1 MVTQLLAL
9 GVRLQ
14 QSGVD
19 SAQNGATAASASGPS
34 RPAGAEALSDSP
46 ASDLKRRR
54 SFGSGLN
61 AARNRRPGLGQ
72 RRDVAHLPLGA
83 FLWLD
88 WLCLHT
94 MFICLASGLQS
105 IVWVCLVEGGGV
117 NADGND
123 MS

>member
-9 GVRLQ
+9 GERLQ

-19 SAQNGATAASASGPS
+19 SAQNGATAASATGPS
-34 RPAGAEALSDSP
+34 RPAAAEALSDSP

-83 FLWLD
+83 SRGWTGCVFTP
-88 WLCLHT
+88 CS
-94 MFICLASGLQS
+94 F
-105 IVWVCLVEGGGV
+105 VWQFGCRV
-117 NADGND
+117 
-123 MS
+123 